1 VKPRRCGSIYRGPN
15 RWRTCGRRARFRVVS
30 PYVTDDE
37 RYLCGLHAKAWAVR
51 VLEPLDERAR
61 LILSRR
67 RNREARKEA

>member
-1 VKPRRCGSIYRGPN
+1 
-15 RWRTCGRRARFRVVS
+15 
-30 PYVTDDE
+30 VTDDE